1 MVFGQRF
8 ATALLSLA
16 LLVHAL
22 PVSAA
27 EEAVLKLT
35 AQQRQTAGVVIEA
48 VRSAEQPAAAAQR
61 GQLLPG
67 RVVVPNERRDA
78 ILAGVSG
85 RLEALLVNPG
95 DSVRAGQALL
105 RLYSAELVSL
115 QRAFLGARSSQ
126 ELAHKRLLRDEA
138 LFADGIISE
147 SRLQDSRD
155 QALQAAAAEQE
166 QSQLLQLAGLST
178 AALAKLRSAADLTAR
193 VTLLAPR
200 GGRVLELPEAVGSQ
214 VEAGAVLLQLAAT
227 DLLWLELQATREQ
240 LLQVAVGDSAE
251 VAGCPVRGKVLA
263 AGGQLDAATQT
274 GLVRV
279 AITAA
284 GSCLAPGQFVQ
295 ASLLPSAAPAGS
307 VIVSSEAVVQRGGK
321 DYVFVAVEAGLL
333 PVAVQVL
340 RRQGSVTVLRS
351 GVSAGTRIAGKGL
364 AALKGSW
371 MGLGAAAAGSD

>member
-35 AQQRQTAGVVIEA
+35 AQQRQTAGIVIEA
-48 VRSAEQPAAAAQR
+48 VRSAEQPAAVAQQ

-67 RVVVPNERRDA
+67 RVVVPNERRDVV
-78 ILAGVSG
+78 LAGVSG

>member
-35 AQQRQTAGVVIEA
+35 AQQRQTAGIVIEA
-48 VRSAEQPAAAAQR
+48 VRSAEQPGAAAQQ

-67 RVVVPNERRDA
+67 RVVVPNERRDVV
-78 ILAGVSG
+78 LAGVSG

-115 QRAFLGARSSQ
+115 QRAFLGTRSSQ

-214 VEAGAVLLQLAAT
+214 VEAGAMLLQLAAT

>member
-115 QRAFLGARSSQ
+115 QRAFLGTRSSQ

-214 VEAGAVLLQLAAT
+214 VEAGAMLLQLAAT

>member
-35 AQQRQTAGVVIEA
+35 AQQRQTAGIVIEA
-48 VRSAEQPAAAAQR
+48 VRSAEQPAAVAQQ

-115 QRAFLGARSSQ
+115 QRAFLGTRSSQ

-214 VEAGAVLLQLAAT
+214 VEAGAMLLQLAAT

-321 DYVFVAVEAGLL
+321 DYVFVEVEGGLR

-364 AALKGSW
+364 AALKGSL
-371 MGLGAAAAGSD
+371 MGLGAAAACSD